1 MNVRKMTVRTLM
13 IMLLL
18 VLLFLFELFLHRQP
32 APAYASFAD
41 AVNAAF
47 RDGGFLSHLL
57 KIALLLLFLAGA
69 AETVLGGNDRM
80 RLLRAFR
87 YLLIFAGILLLAFVT
102 HIEEQIS
109 AAWFQQLCSAVL
121 AIALRLRF
129 SALARIP
136 GCGSK
141 WILPFLVKGVPKQGT
156 SANARCDLLMLYWL
170 RLAML
175 TAFAVM
181 LTAFGMFWF
190 DNQGGL

>member
-1 MNVRKMTVRTLM
+1 MNVRKMTVRTIM
-13 IMLLL
+13 ILLLL
-18 VLLFLFELFLHRQP
+18 VLLFLFELFLHQQP
-32 APAYASFAD
+32 APAYAPFTN

-47 RDGGFLSHLL
+47 RDGGYLSHLL

-87 YLLIFAGILLLAFVT
+87 YLLIFAGILLLVFGT
-102 HIEEQIS
+102 HTDAQIS
-109 AAWFQQLCSAVL
+109 TAWFQQLCSAVL

-129 SALARIP
+129 SGLARIP
-136 GCGSK
+136 GSGSK
-141 WILPFLVKGVPKQGT
+141 WILPFLVKGMPKQGT
-156 SANARCDLLMLYWL
+156 SDNARCDLLMLYWL

-175 TAFAVM
+175 TVFAVM
-181 LTAFGMFWF
+181 LTGFGMFWF